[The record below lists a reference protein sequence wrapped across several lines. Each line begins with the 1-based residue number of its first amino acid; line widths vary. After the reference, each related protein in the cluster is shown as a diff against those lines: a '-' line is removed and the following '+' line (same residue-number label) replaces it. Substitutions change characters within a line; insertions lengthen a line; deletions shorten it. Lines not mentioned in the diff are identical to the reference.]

1 MPEESHTGHAPGW
14 PIFSVLLKVGIEPGD
29 AFAFVNELL
38 ITPADKRTARLEVLL
53 EDLLRRYRRCDSPE
67 GSVRN
72 VRIRE
77 RRPIPPMA
85 ESAPADPAGTAA
97 FRSAHRRG
105 LRMLVPGTLLALGG
119 PAVMMA
125 GHGWPGVL
133 ALDIGAALLA
143 IWAFRDPPPG

>member
-1 MPEESHTGHAPGW
+1 MPEESHAGHAPGW

-38 ITPADKRTARLEVLL
+38 ITPADKRTSRLEVLL
-53 EDLLRRYRRCDSPE
+53 EDLLRRYRRCDSPD

-77 RRPIPPMA
+77 RCPIPPMA
-85 ESAPADPAGTAA
+85 ELAPAGTAA
-97 FRSAHRRG
+97 FRSARRRG

-119 PAVMMA
+119 PALMMA
-125 GHGWPGVL
+125 GQGWPGVL
-133 ALDIGAALLA
+133 ALDIGTALIA